1 MNLRN
6 EFLNDAQ
13 KRLLISGKLDENC
26 FEAAISRQNYPLLT
40 LIFFMNKKDK
50 WNVYRLLTLKKTC
63 NLWINGVLTPTN
75 FNIFTYKKYK
85 LNVYKLLG
93 VIYSV
98 FSRLFLSKYF
108 KRKRGTISS
117 WFQLETAWSCFIS
130 TQTSS
135 LQKSSKVWTKIN
147 YGVIFKLKQICQI
160 VIVE

>member
-1 MNLRN
+1 
-6 EFLNDAQ
+6 
-13 KRLLISGKLDENC
+13 
-26 FEAAISRQNYPLLT
+26 
-40 LIFFMNKKDK
+40 MNKKDK
-50 WNVYRLLTLKKTC
+50 WIVYRLLTLKKTC

-117 WFQLETAWSCFIS
+117 WFQLETAWSCLIS

-135 LQKSSKVWTKIN
+135 LQKCSKVWTKIN

-160 VIVE
+160 VILEQSIAKLTCLNSRYRDVTKKHRWFFSRCHKKIFFK

>member
-26 FEAAISRQNYPLLT
+26 FEAAILRQNYPLLT
-40 LIFFMNKKDK
+40 LIFFLWTKKDK

-63 NLWINGVLTPTN
+63 NLWINGILTPTN

-85 LNVYKLLG
+85 LMFTNCYG

-108 KRKRGTISS
+108 KRKRGTIYI
-117 WFQLETAWSCFIS
+117 FMIS
-130 TQTSS
+130 TANGLIMLYFYTNKFFTEMQQS
-135 LQKSSKVWTKIN
+135 LD
-147 YGVIFKLKQICQI
+147 
-160 VIVE
+160 